1 MALVAL
7 LYIEFEV
14 FCMSYYL
21 KKTRL
26 KGRTYLSIDESF
38 YSAEKKG
45 TAHRCFKSLGSVE
58 THIQN
63 GIENPIEYFQKE
75 VDKMNKERKNEK
87 SKVKTIGEV
96 PPITHLGYFLLKSI
110 MDKLNVKK
118 YIDYFKLT
126 NTFNYDLFELLSAL
140 IYARCVKPCSKR
152 KTYSDV
158 IPNLYEKSEYSYNQL
173 LSGLTFLGEN
183 YSKFIEIFNEQVKNV
198 YGTNTEKTY
207 FDCTNFYFE
216 IDREDEFRRKGPSKE
231 NRHDPIVGLGLL
243 LDKNQIPIGMKLY
256 NGNESE
262 KPVLREVI
270 NKLKEQ
276 NNIQGRTI
284 HIADKGL
291 NCAENI
297 AYSLIEGDGY
307 IFSKSVK
314 QLPDIEKKWILLNN
328 DYTEIIDKKSNKLIY
343 KYKSCIDEFP
353 YTLKDENGKTKI
365 VKIKEKRLVVYSQ
378 KLAEKHLYEINKLAD
393 KALSLKLSHAKKEE
407 YGECSKYVKFTDKEG
422 KKAKVSINQAAI
434 EKDKKLAGYNLFVTS
449 EINMPDKEI
458 YTAYHNLWRIEETFR
473 IMKSNLDARPVFV
486 QKRETIQGHFLICY
500 LSVLLER
507 LLQFNVLKS
516 EYGTEEIFDFIR
528 DFNVTKAETKYINT
542 AKNSLIIQNLA
553 KMFNLPLIDYFLSE
567 NDIKKIMNFK
577 L

>member
-1 MALVAL
+1 
-7 LYIEFEV
+7 
-14 FCMSYYL
+14 MSYYL

-38 YSAEKKG
+38 YSPEKKG

-58 THIQN
+58 THIKN
-63 GIENPIEYFQKE
+63 GIENPIEYFQQE
-75 VDKMNKERKNEK
+75 VDKLNNERKKEK
-87 SKVKTIGEV
+87 LKIKTIGDV
-96 PPITHLGYFLLKSI
+96 PPITHLGYFPLKSI
-110 MDKLNVKK
+110 MNKLDVKK
-118 YIDYFKLT
+118 YIDYFKLS

-140 IYARCVKPCSKR
+140 IYARCVKPSSKR

-158 IPNLYEKSEYSYNQL
+158 IPALYEKSEYSYNQL
-173 LSGLTFLGEN
+173 LSGLNFLGEN
-183 YSKFIEIFNEQVKNV
+183 YTKFIEIFNEQVNRV
-198 YGTNTEKTY
+198 YETNTEKTY

-216 IDREDEFRRKGPSKE
+216 IDREDDFRKKGVSKE
-231 NRHDPIVGLGLL
+231 NRRDPIVGLGLL

-262 KPVLREVI
+262 KPILRDVI

-276 NNIQGRTI
+276 NNIKGRTI

-297 AYSLIEGDGY
+297 AYTKINGDGY

-314 QLPDIEKKWILLNN
+314 QLPEIEKKWLLLDN
-328 DYTEIIDKKSNKLIY
+328 DYTEIRDKKDKKLIY

-353 YTLKDENGKTKI
+353 YQIEDENGKKI
-365 VKIKEKRLVVYSQ
+365 TVKLKEKRLIVYSR

-393 KALSLKLSHAKKEE
+393 KALTLKMSKAKKEE
-407 YGECSKYVKFTDKEG
+407 YGECSKYVNFTDKEG

-434 EKDKKLAGYNLFVTS
+434 DKDKALAGYNLFVTS
-449 EINMPDKEI
+449 EINMPDNEI

-500 LSVLLER
+500 LAVLLER
-507 LLQFNVLKS
+507 LLQFNVLKNK
-516 EYGTEEIFDFIR
+516 YGAEEIFDFIKG
-528 DFNVTKAETKYINT
+528 FNVTKGEIKYINT
-542 AKNSLIIQNLA
+542 AKNSLLIQDLV
-553 KMFNLPLIDYFLSE
+553 KMFNLPLTDYFLSLS
-567 NDIKKIMNFK
+567 DIKKIMNFK